1 MTGILIIYNS
11 LNCQATNQDFMWKLF
26 GIIVTSLCII
36 ICTAVLVFILLYTY
50 RRSEKYK
57 KALKEELKN
66 TDENGNPVKETEI
79 SRIYK
84 HTTKTL
90 TTKPKRSI
98 RNMFRGPP
106 TVAIPKPTMQMI
118 PVSRPPMTFRN
129 IVQRI
134 LPQKM
139 YARSAESSQFLMSPN
154 PTPIMM
160 HPSPVAVT
168 PQPIMTSQMMIN
180 RPQTFPKPQ
189 SQQLVMVQ
197 QHAQPQFSSPQ
208 VVMQNHVQPQF
219 SSPQVVMQH
228 PAPQQQAMSIFSA
241 PNYVQP
247 QQQGYTLVQAAAHP
261 NLVSPNTIQIQP
273 NNFQSH
279 PLQTVTVP
287 ISYNQ
292 P

>member
-1 MTGILIIYNS
+1 MTGILIICNL

-26 GIIVTSLCII
+26 GIIVTSLCSI
-36 ICTAVLVFILLYTY
+36 ICIAVLVFILLYTY

-57 KALKEELKN
+57 KALKDELKN

-84 HTTKTL
+84 HTNKTL

-106 TVAIPKPTMQMI
+106 TVAIPKPTMQMV

-139 YARSAESSQFLMSPN
+139 YARSADSSQFLMSPN

-208 VVMQNHVQPQF
+208 VVMQH
-219 SSPQVVMQH
+219 H
-228 PAPQQQAMSIFSA
+228 APQQQTMPIFSS

-247 QQQGYTLVQAAAHP
+247 QQQGYTLVKAAAHP

-279 PLQTVTVP
+279 PLQTVAVP